1 MLPAAAILGRG
12 RNRIRLTTNNTEE
25 LPCKIHIQSLSS
37 DEIFGKVQITSETP
51 LQHYG
56 FAVELQGTITFPDQK
71 PLKLLAADV
80 NSPYLFKSAVYDH
93 ISGELEAMKKASP
106 SADQKRSTKTGTV
119 FPFNLRLP
127 NTTSLPKT
135 FTSDFVK
142 IEYKVVVYQRNE
154 FRYVLLEEKALNF
167 PGYLFLTREDAE
179 LHESEYES
187 SNNGITARLQSR
199 KSILPS
205 DSLQY
210 TLIIKKTEKVLV
222 TKVAVKLV
230 RHITYRPHTG
240 DSEDKRQSDVMDSF
254 SKQKHWKGE
263 MVSIKEK
270 FKGKGCIPSYV
281 GTQFRIEYV
290 IECEV
295 TTTDP
300 STPIINMSLGVVVGT
315 RKPVSNRDDQDDE
328 DGMRVPRFR
337 SRSLSGASSFLS
349 LLPPA
354 YSNLSSRVGSLL
366 SFQLPPHYD
375 DVKGDDNPTE

>member
-1 MLPAAAILGRG
+1 
-12 RNRIRLTTNNTEE
+12 
-25 LPCKIHIQSLSS
+25 
-37 DEIFGKVQITSETP
+37 
-51 LQHYG
+51 
-56 FAVELQGTITFPDQK
+56 
-71 PLKLLAADV
+71 
-80 NSPYLFKSAVYDH
+80 
-93 ISGELEAMKKASP
+93 MKKASP

-290 IECEV
+290 IEV
-295 TTTDP
+295 KR
-300 STPIINMSLGVVVGT
+300 N
-315 RKPVSNRDDQDDE
+315 N
-328 DGMRVPRFR
+328 
-337 SRSLSGASSFLS
+337 
-349 LLPPA
+349 
-354 YSNLSSRVGSLL
+354 NL
-366 SFQLPPHYD
+366 Q
-375 DVKGDDNPTE
+375 